1 MGVSLLLGEPRKNAG
16 AQAYQGRTFIAEK
29 MPDCH
34 GRLFFAEKI
43 APLVAGKSLGQQ
55 ILAVLPGSDLGVT
68 VETVGAPAP
77 ASWPG
82 TPGGTVEALF
92 VEDGIH
98 SVAVQTRNQVQG
110 LLVLKDSW
118 YPGWEARVD
127 GTKVPIYRV
136 NGCFRGVIVPA
147 GEHKV
152 VFEYKP
158 TLIYVSGAISLIVTL
173 TLLAIA
179 LWPRRL
185 HGGHAKPA

>member
-1 MGVSLLLGEPRKNAG
+1 MQKQVL
-16 AQAYQGRTFIAEK
+16 T
-29 MPDCH
+29 
-34 GRLFFAEKI
+34 
-43 APLVAGKSLGQQ
+43 LGQGPS
-55 ILAVLPGSDLGVT
+55 AVAV
-68 VETVGAPAP
+68 VEAMDAPVP
-77 ASWPG
+77 SSWPSK
-82 TPGGTVEALF
+82 PGPEAKCSFAKDDLQIVE
-92 VEDGIH
+92 IT
-98 SVAVQTRNQVQG
+98 TRNLADG
-110 LLVLKDSW
+110 FLVLKDTW

-185 HGGHAKPA
+185 HGGHGNLVQ